1 MAKGDR
7 LAKREMKTYKKMKE
21 ARKKGKTKKA
31 GKLYDKLLDR
41 QTKSIKGGV
50 NVNYEFLD
58 SGSYSFRKGG
68 AVGPNN
74 VL

>member
-1 MAKGDR
+1 MAKQDR
-7 LAKREMKTYKKMKE
+7 LARREMRTFKKMEE
-21 ARKKGKTKKA
+21 ARRKGKTKRA
-31 GKLYDKLLDR
+31 GKLYDKLLKR

-50 NVNYEFLD
+50 NVNYG
-58 SGSYSFRKGG
+58 SGSYTFRKGG

>member
-1 MAKGDR
+1 MAKQDR
-7 LAKREMKTYKKMKE
+7 LARREMRTFKKMEE
-21 ARKKGKTKKA
+21 ARRKGKTKRA
-31 GKLYDKLLDR
+31 GKLYDKLQKR

-50 NVNYEFLD
+50 NVNYG
-58 SGSYSFRKGG
+58 SGSYTFRKGG

>member
-7 LAKREMKTYKKMKE
+7 LARREMKTYKKMKE
-21 ARKKGKTKKA
+21 ARGKDKTKKA

-50 NVNYEFLD
+50 NVNYD